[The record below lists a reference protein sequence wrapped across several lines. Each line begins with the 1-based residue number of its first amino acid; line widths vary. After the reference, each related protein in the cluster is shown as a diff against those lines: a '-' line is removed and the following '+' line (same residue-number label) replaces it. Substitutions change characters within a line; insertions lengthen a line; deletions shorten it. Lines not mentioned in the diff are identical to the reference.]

1 MAEPRPIGEPVHE
14 FDDLSNASD
23 ELLRQVASRVHIID
37 LAYAFGS
44 APADLRERLFNSVR
58 PNLADEIKTAIK
70 TVESPA
76 GNRAPSEEQ
85 IATARARVMEVVRT
99 ERTT

>member
-1 MAEPRPIGEPVHE
+1 MAEPRQIGEPVRE
-14 FDDLSNASD
+14 FADLAHASD

-37 LAYAFGS
+37 LAYAFSS
-44 APADLRERLFNSVR
+44 ADADLRERLYKSVR
-58 PNLADEIKTAIK
+58 PHLADEIRAAIN
-70 TVESPA
+70 TVESSA

-99 ERTT
+99 ESTT